1 MRKERKEVDPVLFK
15 MRSFTKDESGQ
26 TLTEYGLL
34 LALIALAV
42 IGTLVLLGPRLN
54 SIFQTI
60 LNSLP
65 GGGS

>member
-1 MRKERKEVDPVLFK
+1 MLFK